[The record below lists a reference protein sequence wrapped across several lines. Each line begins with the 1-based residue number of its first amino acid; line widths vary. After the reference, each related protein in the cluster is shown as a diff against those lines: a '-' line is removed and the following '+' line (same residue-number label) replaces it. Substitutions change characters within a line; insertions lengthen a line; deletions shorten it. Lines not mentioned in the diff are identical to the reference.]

1 MMNSS
6 KSGTNL
12 FNAIA
17 KNAAQT
23 TTAITNSAAKA
34 ANSVMNAANNAV
46 NSTVES
52 VTDAATTTANAVGN
66 AVNSLIPLGNSANK
80 GLMNNASTMANNVFT
95 NVFPTTTAMANA
107 VNGGKK
113 FPAWGYGILIFLVV
127 AITVTIVMVVYKDQ
141 VKATWNNLTG
151 SIKSLFVKEQ
161 PVAPVTPV
169 LPAAPAAGTAPTDTA
184 ASGLLSKIM
193 PSGDGSKEVFNVSSN
208 EFTYYDAE
216 PMCRALGAELA
227 TYDQVQDAWKKGA
240 DWCNY
245 GWVKGQLAV
254 YPTQKDTF
262 ERLQAGNEDD
272 QKACGVPGVNGG
284 FFDNPEM
291 RFGVNCY
298 GTKPAETANDER
310 ILQEKGFLPR
320 TTSTLKVDQQAQEFK
335 ERIGSIG
342 VLPFNEKKWSS

>member
-1 MMNSS
+1 MNSS

-23 TTAITNSAAKA
+23 TTALTNSAAKA
-34 ANSVMNAANNAV
+34 ANSVVKAANSAV
-46 NSTVES
+46 NSTIES
-52 VTDAATTTANAVGN
+52 VADAATTTANAVGN
-66 AVNSLIPLGNSANK
+66 AVNSLIPLGNSGMKAAA
-80 GLMNNASTMANNVFT
+80 NNASTMANNVFT
-95 NVFPTTTAMANA
+95 NVFPTTTAAANA
-107 VNGGKK
+107 INGGKK
-113 FPAWGYGILIFLVV
+113 FPTWGYGILVFLVV
-127 AITVTIVMVVYKDQ
+127 TITVTIVMVVYKEQ
-141 VKATWNNLTG
+141 VKTMWGN
-151 SIKSLFVKEQ
+151 IKKIFVKEQ
-161 PVAPVTPV
+161 PVMPVTPV
-169 LPAAPAAGTAPTDTA
+169 VPATVAATAAPSDIATTGV
-184 ASGLLSKIM
+184 LSKIL
-193 PSGDGSKEVFNVSSN
+193 PSGSGSREVFNVSSN
-208 EFTYYDAE
+208 DFTYYDAE

-298 GTKPAETANDER
+298 GVKPAETANDER
-310 ILQEKGFLPR
+310 MLQEKGFLPR

-342 VLPFNEKKWSS
+342 VLPFNEKKWSN